1 MFLQDLSFVLSLYC
15 LLHAW
20 LFFSLAVSSTRLSPV
35 AAALRQTLLC
45 ASIKYF
51 YSDETIFEIYIEKE
65 VAKGQCLVFI

>member
-1 MFLQDLSFVLSLYC
+1 MVVLFTGSLQHQVVTSGCSIEADT
-15 LLHAW
+15 
-20 LFFSLAVSSTRLSPV
+20 AV
-35 AAALRQTLLC
+35 C